1 MCRKK
6 SGPPRSNFEATG
18 GIVME
23 DRLRSMVV
31 RIREAFSVRPRLV
44 LAACVAAGVFLLFL
58 SVPKQNVVPA
68 HQNNATFAPTRAATS
83 SEFPPVD
90 GLRSLIDNTKE
101 LNAAMP
107 RGVPSKLYSSAPTD
121 TASEYREPQVAYSA
135 ELTVATREFVH
146 SRASLEEILERHHGY
161 VAKLRMVG
169 EPTGSILSATLR
181 VPSSE
186 YRSALTELKAV
197 GVVEHE
203 EEAADEI
210 TQQHSE
216 LEARLVNAQNEEQRI
231 QRILKDRDDKFSDFG
246 SLERQVATL
255 RGEIER
261 IEAERSATTSR
272 VSFANVFLSLREERT
287 STAETMRAKLRGAAT
302 GGLND
307 ALDSL
312 SSILLF
318 MAGHGPL
325 FVLWALVIFFPARYF
340 WRRRSQLAFSEA
352 QAPKN
357 S

>member
-1 MCRKK
+1 
-6 SGPPRSNFEATG
+6 
-18 GIVME
+18 ME
-23 DRLRSMVV
+23 DRARSIVI
-31 RIREAFSVRPRLV
+31 RIREAFSARPRLV
-44 LAACVAAGVFLLFL
+44 LAACVAAGVFLLFF
-58 SVPKQNVVPA
+58 SVPKQNVAPA
-68 HQNNATFAPTRAATS
+68 HQSSTTFSPASPITNGQ
-83 SEFPPVD
+83 FPPVD
-90 GLRSLIDNTKE
+90 GMRSLIDNTKQF
-101 LNAAMP
+101 NAAMP
-107 RGVPSKLYSSAPTD
+107 VGVPSKLSSPAPVD
-121 TASEYREPQVAYSA
+121 FAGAYREPQVAYSA
-135 ELTVATREFVH
+135 ELTVATREFAH

-169 EPTGSILSATLR
+169 EPAGSILSATVR

-186 YRSALTELKAV
+186 YRSALAELKGV

-231 QRILKDRDDKFSDFG
+231 QRILKDRDDKFTDFG
-246 SLERQVATL
+246 SLERQVAIL
-255 RGEIER
+255 RSEIER
-261 IEAERSATTSR
+261 IEGERSASR
-272 VSFANVFLSLREERT
+272 SQVSFANVFLSLREERT
-287 STAETMRAKLRGAAT
+287 SAAETIGAKLRSAAT

-325 FVLWALVIFFPARYF
+325 LVLWALLIYFPARYF
-340 WRRRSQLAFSEA
+340 WRRHSQLAFSGA

>member
-1 MCRKK
+1 
-6 SGPPRSNFEATG
+6 
-18 GIVME
+18 ME
-23 DRLRSMVV
+23 DRLRSIVV
-31 RIREAFSVRPRLV
+31 RIREAFSARPRLV

-58 SVPKQNVVPA
+58 SVPKQNVAPA
-68 HQNNATFAPTRAATS
+68 HQSSSTFAPARATTS
-83 SEFPPVD
+83 SEFPPAD
-90 GLRSLIDNTKE
+90 GIRSLIDNTKE
-101 LNAAMP
+101 LNAAVP
-107 RGVPSKLYSSAPTD
+107 AGVPSRLYSSAPLD
-121 TASEYREPQVAYSA
+121 SASAYLEPQVAYSA
-135 ELTVATREFVH
+135 ELTVATREFAH

-181 VPSSE
+181 IPSSE
-186 YRSALTELKAV
+186 YRSALTELKGIGQV
-197 GVVEHE
+197 GHE

-210 TQQHSE
+210 TQQHGE

-231 QRILKDRDDKFSDFG
+231 QRMLQNRDDKDKFSDFG

-255 RGEIER
+255 HGEIER
-261 IEAERSATTSR
+261 IEAERSASTSR
-272 VSFANVFLSLREERT
+272 VSFANVFFSLREERT
-287 STAETMRAKLRGAAT
+287 STAETMGAKLRSAAI

-318 MAGHGPL
+318 VAGHGPL
-325 FVLWALVIFFPARYF
+325 LVMWAVLIYFPARYF
-340 WRRRSQLAFSEA
+340 WRRRSQLAFSAA